1 MNILRLLALVLLAL
15 PLAASAAPELN
26 VGALYDYLDG
36 GKSTLLKRVRNGGD
50 TTAFVKVSVAE
61 LVYDSAGV
69 AHEVDTDGLPLEQR
83 GLVASPA
90 RLIVPA
96 QGMQAVRLL
105 YRGSRERER
114 YFRLR
119 FVPVLPELGDGFA
132 VDEQEAEK
140 YRDSLKAGVNLLAG
154 YGSLL
159 FVRPAET
166 RFQTPVRREDGRLTV
181 VNQGNATVV
190 LDHFRQCQAAGQG
203 CEPATKHHL
212 LPGRTRQ
219 FSGEVGKVHQFEL
232 HEGDKPRT
240 MVVEG

>member
-1 MNILRLLALVLLAL
+1 MIIFRLLASTLLAL
-15 PLAASAAPELN
+15 PLVASAAPELN

-36 GKSTLLKRVRNGGD
+36 DKSTLLKRVRNSGD

-61 LVYDSAGV
+61 LVYDAAGV
-69 AHEVDTDGLPLEQR
+69 AREIDTDGLPLEQR

-105 YRGSRERER
+105 YRGSREQER

-119 FVPVLPELGDGFA
+119 FVPVLPELDDGFA

-159 FVRPAET
+159 FVRPKET
-166 RFQTPVRREDGRLTV
+166 RYKTHVLR
-181 VNQGNATVV
+181 QGGTLSVANEGNSTVV
-190 LDHFRQCQAAGQG
+190 LDHFRQCRAQGQG
-203 CEPATKHHL
+203 CESATKHHL
-212 LPGRTRQ
+212 LPGRHRQ
-219 FSGEVGKVHQFEL
+219 FEGHPTKVHQFEL
-232 HEGDKPRT
+232 HEGAKRQAQ
-240 MVVEG
+240 VLEG